1 MKKEDLKPFTFYYWS
16 EEWTT
21 DKGKKVKIS
30 DVCFITDINKTS
42 SPGNYQ
48 CGGIEIESL
57 EGSDLV
63 VGNGYNY
70 HFLWG
75 GERSKGRKYTIKEL
89 NFNNLDRKKFFDW
102 LFDSESALVLHI
114 YLHYIDSRFK

>member
-1 MKKEDLKPFTFYYWS
+1 MKKEDLRPFTFYRWIES
-16 EEWTT
+16 TQQ
-21 DKGKKVKIS
+21 GKLD

-48 CGGIEIESL
+48 CSGIEVESIE
-57 EGSDLV
+57 SDLV

-75 GERSKGRKYTIKEL
+75 GERAKGKKYTIKEL
-89 NFNNLDRKKFFDW
+89 NFNSINRKQFFDW
-102 LFDSESALVLHI
+102 IFNSNSSLVLTL
-114 YLHYIDSRFK
+114 YLHYLDERFKNLREN